1 MNIERHAVR
10 GEHVEIPVTGMGCAQ
25 RIQWAP
31 SKLDGVIHITV
42 SHAEAKAHIHYSP
55 DQILASKQFVKR
67 VIRPVNRFPPIKL
80 YFLVRNRLA
89 GHAVVQKTILTLSEW
104 RGT

>member
-55 DQILASKQFVKR
+55 DQILVKQIIEAIREAGYQASE
-67 VIRPVNRFPPIKL
+67 PLSTN
-80 YFLVRNRLA
+80 
-89 GHAVVQKTILTLSEW
+89 KTVLSRQE
-104 RGT
+104 